1 MNDRQRDMNESWFEK
16 HVGPRVGKLRRS
28 DDELLMCS
36 PLRKEHNP
44 SFTVS
49 LEKGCWH
56 DLGTNEGGTLTE
68 LAGRLGVPAPEYAG
82 GGASSSRKEQDAKA
96 AAAEGEK
103 IEAARAVWEMATE
116 KDVQSH
122 EYLKAKQIDA
132 TGLDL
137 RVLSFSGPDVPK
149 PYQKIPRRGQLVVP
163 VRDAKTNQLVGV
175 EMIDCF
181 KTDGKWGK
189 RDLGVKE
196 AGYWEA
202 GACSKKDA
210 PIVFCE
216 GMATA
221 ATVKRF
227 VGDSAR
233 TICCF
238 GAGNVPV
245 VAAAFSSRF
254 PGREIVI
261 ATDAGEAGEDAYNAV
276 RLGEAKERGRGHKNG
291 VLRPAIPDALKA
303 IPQGENNIDWNDA
316 VLARGFEAART
327 EFEKRLKLSRM
338 LRKMQSSEATRNKP
352 EFISA
357 AALMATRFEAKKWA
371 VEGLV
376 PSGLTVL
383 ASIAKKGKS
392 WLVLQMGA
400 AVAAGKPFLGMK
412 TMQGAVLYAALEDTQ
427 ARLKERL
434 QLLYPTGGVP
444 SVMSF
449 TTTFPRLDAGGLELL
464 LEWIVENKPSLVV
477 IDVWNKVKP
486 TGTDKALNAYE
497 ADYKAV
503 GPLKALADMTD
514 TPILLVHHLKK
525 GGAANGEM
533 LEGLSGSMGLPSAAD
548 AILALKREGQN
559 ETATIERTG
568 RDLDCTDDIPIRWTK
583 PAGWRLSTPE
593 EIYKERR
600 EKETGTARAIFDA
613 LEESGAPLSPKQI
626 AEAADVGESTL
637 RSALKRLKDAGQLQ
651 RFSDGRYYL
660 VGEDRLYCEEKKGPP
675 IKEED
680 NNNLSISFSF
690 RDKNSV
696 FSATPATL
704 ATDAT
709 GLENGV
715 ALHCNGLATELATT
729 TNSVISMDEAKTVAA
744 LQALQE
750 NNVFLSEYEKTG
762 LVLQKFSALISSLA
776 EKAGCPPE
784 VVRQALLDQFGER
797 ANFCR
802 DRVTISPPDL
812 WLEGETDD

>member
-1 MNDRQRDMNESWFEK
+1 MTSQRDINAAWFEE
-16 HVGPRVGKLRRS
+16 HVEPQVEKLTRS
-28 DDELLMCS
+28 GSDELVMCS
-36 PLRKEHNP
+36 PLREDHNP
-44 SFTVS
+44 SFSVN
-49 LEKGCWH
+49 LEKGCWN
-56 DLGTNEGGTLTE
+56 DFAMGENGNLTE
-68 LAGRLGVPAPEYAG
+68 LAARLGVPAPEYAG
-82 GGASSSRKEQDAKA
+82 GGTSSSRKEQDAKA
-96 AAAEGEK
+96 EAENK
-103 IEAARAVWEMATE
+103 ARVEAARTVWDMSVEEGVST
-116 KDVQSH
+116 H
-122 EYLKAKQIDA
+122 EYLKAKQLDA
-132 TGLDL
+132 AGLDL
-137 RVLSFSGPDVPK
+137 RVLSFSGPAVPK

-163 VRDAKTNQLVGV
+163 VRDAKTDQLVGV
-175 EMIDCF
+175 ELIDCF
-181 KTDGKWGK
+181 KADGKWGK

-202 GACSKKDA
+202 GTCSKKDA

-233 TICCF
+233 AICCF

-261 ATDAGEAGEDAYNAV
+261 ATDAGETGEDAYNTV
-276 RLGEAKERGRGHKNG
+276 RLGEAKKRGRGHEND

-303 IPQGENNIDWNDA
+303 IPKGENNTDWNDV
-316 VLARGFEAART
+316 VLAKGFEAART

-338 LRKMQSSEATRNKP
+338 LCKMQSSEATRSKP

-357 AALMATRFEAKKWA
+357 SALMATRFEAKKWA

-400 AVAAGKPFLGMK
+400 AVAAGKPFFGMK
-412 TMQGAVLYAALEDTQ
+412 TTQGAVLYAALEDTQ

-434 QLLYPTGGVP
+434 QLLYPMGGVP

-449 TTTFPRLDAGGLELL
+449 TTTFPRLDAGGLEQL
-464 LEWIVENKPSLVV
+464 LEWVVENSPSLVV

-486 TGTDKALNAYE
+486 TGTDKGLNAYE

-548 AILALKREGQN
+548 AILALKREGQS
-559 ETATIERTG
+559 ETAVIERTG
-568 RDLDCTDDIPIRWTK
+568 RDMDCTDDIPIRWTK

-593 EIYKERR
+593 ELYKERR

-613 LEESGAPLSPKQI
+613 LEESGAPMSPKQI
-626 AEAADVGESTL
+626 AEAAEISPQSV
-637 RSALKRLKDAGQLQ
+637 RVYVKRLKDAGQLQ
-651 RFSDGRYYL
+651 RFSNGSYYL
-660 VGEDRLYCEEKKGPP
+660 AEEATPCHEEKEDPP
-675 IKEED
+675 IN
-680 NNNLSISFSF
+680 NNNLSLFSVTPVTPVTGVTGVTVGQE
-690 RDKNSV
+690 RDCYASVTPVVTPIRSSDTNGLGEKRNSV
-696 FSATPATL
+696 
-704 ATDAT
+704 T
-709 GLENGV
+709 GVTASQHYLG
-715 ALHCNGLATELATT
+715 
-729 TNSVISMDEAKTVAA
+729 
-744 LQALQE
+744 
-750 NNVFLSEYEKTG
+750 EYEKTG
-762 LVLQKFSALISSLA
+762 FILQKFSAPISSLA
-776 EKAGCPPE
+776 ERAGCSPE
-784 VVRQALLDQFGER
+784 VVRQALLNQFGER
-797 ANFCR
+797 ADFGR